1 MAAPDLIP
9 KYNKLYL
16 CRYGFN
22 GGEQICLFVGY
33 QTDGYVVRK
42 WRANSGRWTA
52 KVAIAKR
59 DMLRRA
65 TAGDCRKVAVDV
77 KKL

>member
-1 MAAPDLIP
+1 MTAPELIP
-9 KYNKLYL
+9 MHNKLYR

-33 QTDGYVVRK
+33 QADGYVVRK

-52 KVAIAKR
+52 RVAIDKR
-59 DMLRRA
+59 DLLGRA
-65 TAGDCRKVAVDV
+65 TAGDCRKVELDV